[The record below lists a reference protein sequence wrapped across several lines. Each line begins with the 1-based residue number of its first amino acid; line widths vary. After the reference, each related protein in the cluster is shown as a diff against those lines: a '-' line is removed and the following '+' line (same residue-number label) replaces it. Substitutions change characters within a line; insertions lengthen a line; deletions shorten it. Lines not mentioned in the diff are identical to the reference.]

1 VLTDLSLISNLD
13 YVVSGRSHE
22 YDDITTLKKML
33 LSVARLGS
41 YNLNVVSATVFILW
55 TSELTR

>member
-22 YDDITTLKKML
+22 YDD
-33 LSVARLGS
+33 A
-41 YNLNVVSATVFILW
+41 YNIEKNVIKCCEVGLV
-55 TSELTR
+55 